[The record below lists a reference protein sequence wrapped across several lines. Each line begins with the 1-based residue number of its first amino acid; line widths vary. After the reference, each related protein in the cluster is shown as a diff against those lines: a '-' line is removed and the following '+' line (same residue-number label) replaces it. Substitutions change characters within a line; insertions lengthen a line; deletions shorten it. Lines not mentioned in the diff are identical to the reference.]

1 MDVSATRGEAARGGL
16 GTKERLVVVGGDAA
30 GMSAASQARRLR
42 GPDEL
47 EIVAFERGHFTS
59 FSACGIPYWVGG
71 DVDER
76 DLLIARTPEEHRA
89 RGIDLRM
96 RTEVTE
102 IDVAAGRVRAREVDS
117 GAETWTS
124 YDKLVIA
131 TGARPV
137 RPDMPGADAPGVH
150 GVQTLDDG
158 QALLDSLARARGR
171 RAVVIGAGY
180 IGVEMAEALIRRGYE
195 VTVVDRGREPMSTLD
210 PDMGRLV
217 HRAMSGLGITMVGD
231 AEVTA
236 VLTGDDGRV
245 RAVVTADAEYP
256 ADVVVLGIGVHPE
269 TALARAA
276 GLPLGAHG
284 GLLTDRAMRVR
295 GHENIWAGGDCVE
308 VLDLVSGQERH
319 VPLGTHANKHGQIIG
334 TNAGGGYA
342 TFPGVVGAAVSKV
355 CDLEIARTGLRE
367 KDARRAGLRF
377 ETVTVES
384 TSRAGYYPG
393 AAPMTV
399 KMIAEHRTGRLL
411 GVQIV
416 GREGAGKRVDVAAVA
431 LTAGLTVEQ
440 MTALD
445 LGYAPPFSPVWDPVL
460 VAARKAAAKV
470 RDSTP

>member
-1 MDVSATRGEAARGGL
+1 MSMSDGTGTDGG
-16 GTKERLVVVGGDAA
+16 GRRERLVVIGGDAA

-42 GPDEL
+42 GPEEL
-47 EIVAFERGHFTS
+47 EIVAFERGHFS
-59 FSACGIPYWVGG
+59 SYSACGIPYWVSG
-71 DVDER
+71 DVEER
-76 DLLIARTPEEHRA
+76 DQLIARTPEEHRA

-102 IDVAAGRVRAREVDS
+102 IDVAGGRVRARDAGS
-117 GAETWTS
+117 GAESWTS
-124 YDKLVIA
+124 YDKLVVA

-137 RPDMPGADAPGVH
+137 RPEMPGIDAPGVY

-158 QALLDSLARARGR
+158 EELLDGLARTRGR
-171 RAVVIGAGY
+171 RAVVVGAGY
-180 IGVEMAEALIRRGYE
+180 IGVEMAEALIKRGYE
-195 VTVVDRGREPMSTLD
+195 VTVVNRGAEPMATLD

-217 HRAMSGLGITMVGD
+217 REAMTGLGITMVGGT
-231 AEVTA
+231 EVTE
-236 VLTGDDGRV
+236 VLTGADGRV
-245 RAVVTADAEYP
+245 RAVATGDAEYP
-256 ADVVVLGIGVHPE
+256 ADVVVLGIGVRPE
-269 TALARAA
+269 TSLARAA
-276 GLPLGAHG
+276 GLPLGEHG

-295 GHENIWAGGDCVE
+295 GYEDILAGGDCVE
-308 VLDLVSGQERH
+308 VLDLVSGQQRH
-319 VPLGTHANKHGQIIG
+319 VPLGTHANKQGQVIG

-342 TFPGVVGAAVSKV
+342 TFPGVVGTAVSKV

-367 KDARRAGLRF
+367 RDARRVGLRF

-393 AAPMTV
+393 ASPMTV
-399 KMIAEHRTGRLL
+399 KMLAERRTGRLL

-416 GREGAGKRVDVAAVA
+416 GREGAAKRVDIAAVA

-460 VAARKAAAKV
+460 VAARKAAAAV
-470 RDSTP
+470 DRAR

>member
-1 MDVSATRGEAARGGL
+1 MDVSAARDAR
-16 GTKERLVVVGGDAA
+16 GTKERLVVIGGDAA

-71 DVDER
+71 DVGQR

-89 RGIDLRM
+89 RDIDLRM

-102 IDVAAGRVRAREVDS
+102 IDVAAGRVRARDVDS
-117 GAETWTS
+117 GAESWTS

-180 IGVEMAEALIRRGYE
+180 IGVEMAESLIKRGYE
-195 VTVVDRGREPMSTLD
+195 VTVVNRGREPMSTLD

-217 HRAMSGLGITMVGD
+217 HRAMSGLGITMVDD
-231 AEVTA
+231 AEVTK

-245 RAVVTADAEYP
+245 RAVATADAEYP
-256 ADVVVLGIGVHPE
+256 ADVVVLGIGVRPE

-276 GLPLGAHG
+276 GLPLGARG

-308 VLDLVSGQERH
+308 VLDLVSGQLRH

-334 TNAGGGYA
+334 TNAAGGYA
-342 TFPGVVGAAVSKV
+342 TFPGVVGTAVSKV
-355 CDLEIARTGLRE
+355 CDLEIARAGLRE
-367 KDARRAGLRF
+367 KDARRAGLKF
-377 ETVTVES
+377 ETVTIES

-393 AAPMTV
+393 ASPMTV
-399 KMIAEHRTGRLL
+399 KMIAERRTGCLL

-416 GREGAGKRVDVAAVA
+416 GREGAAKRVDIAAVA

-470 RDSTP
+470 RDSMA